1 MKPLG
6 KITYR
11 PQWRGRL
18 SNLNW
23 NILLLALSIFLA
35 AFLSNFRGMRKIFS
49 IFFCWGRLLSPSSE
63 IVFKASSRRLD
74 QDEYISLGHMS
85 SRRLLAKSVFKTYS
99 RHLEDVLK
107 MSWRR
112 LQGVLKTSSKRLQ
125 KVLHRYFQIWKLTP
139 SLWSVSYFA

>member
-49 IFFCWGRLLSPSSE
+49 IFFCWRRLLSPSSE
-63 IVFKASSRRLD
+63 IVFKASSKRLD

-85 SRRLLAKSVFKTYS
+85 SRRL
-99 RHLEDVLK
+99 
-107 MSWRR
+107 
-112 LQGVLKTSSKRLQ
+112 QGVLKTFSKRLQ

-139 SLWSVSYFA
+139 SLWSVSYFAWRFYLHGSLFYS